1 MTERME
7 KEHLLRKAGYSY
19 DPDREAYVNRKT
31 RKVFS
36 VDYLEDHDPKVI
48 ARKIQEP
55 TRGPKWTFMFN
66 DKLSDPVKRELTKLL
81 DA

>member
-7 KEHLLRKAGYSY
+7 KEQLLRKAGYSY

-31 RKVFS
+31 RKIFS
-36 VDYLEDHDPKVI
+36 VDYLEDHDTSEI
-48 ARKIQEP
+48 TRKIQEA
-55 TRGPKWTFMFN
+55 TQGAKWTFIFN
-66 DKLSDPVKRELTKLL
+66 DKLPDAVKRELTKLL